1 MVRGSAAGNVG
12 KLKHDVAPEKCASP
26 ARSRIPPSRRN
37 RSGLCPLRR
46 SYLPR
51 CNRAPKRP
59 HRAHRRRRTESSNP
73 ARPSGESGEQSGRS
87 YDGGD
92 WVLAIVA
99 DRSRRPAQSAIEQCS
114 CRGLLLARHG
124 IDCPT
129 VTRAGTGSFEFEAT
143 SGVISARS
151 FAKTAMNNNAV
162 GARSS
167 WPYR

>member
-37 RSGLCPLRR
+37 RTGLCPLRR

-59 HRAHRRRRTESSNP
+59 NRAHRRRRTESSNP

-87 YDGGD
+87 DDGGD

-129 VTRAGTGSFEFEAT
+129 VTGQAPAASSSNPSCNAARIFSWTPITGGTAT
-143 SGVISARS
+143 A
-151 FAKTAMNNNAV
+151 AAA
-162 GARSS
+162 
-167 WPYR
+167 P